1 MAYDYWQRADCYPA
15 QRLSLHTIHTN
26 LDAYRDTRSLSVI
39 SGLRLP
45 YISSLLELFQRCSSP
60 RLQPVL
66 YYVLAGACSGPL
78 QVIDLLSWSETWDM
92 VANPSTPCKR
102 ATRNPFITLLDCHTQ
117 IHETTMPIQGP
128 LPDSPP
134 SPWHLFR
141 TILPFQYCAGSPS
154 GPRCLWI

>member
-45 YISSLLELFQRCSSP
+45 YTTSLLELFQRCSSP

-66 YYVLAGACSGPL
+66 FYSGPL
-78 QVIDLLSWSETWDM
+78 RVIDLLSKTETWYM
-92 VANPSTPCKR
+92 VANPSSLFKR
-102 ATRNPFITLLDCHTQ
+102 SPRNPFLTLLDCHSQ
-117 IHETTMPIQGP
+117 IHGTTLPIPPQSPQP
-128 LPDSPP
+128 LSHIT
-134 SPWHLFR
+134 HLSQR
-141 TILPFQYCAGSPS
+141 RQLPLKTEKPS
-154 GPRCLWI
+154 GRTP